1 MKPIRRILVAVKNT
15 ARKSS
20 PAVAK
25 AAALAR
31 ALDARLEL
39 FHAITDPVPFDAL
52 SASAFEQHLKR
63 GSNRHVQRLE
73 KIAGPLRK
81 QGVTVTT
88 AVEWDYPV
96 HEAVIR
102 RARSQGADLVVAER
116 HAGRHVARWLLRY
129 PDWEL
134 LRQSPVPVLLVNR
147 ARLYKSPRILAAID
161 PAHTFA
167 KTARLDDAIL
177 ELAGKVAEAVR
188 GTLHVMHAYVPTA
201 VGFDE
206 SRLSVAN
213 ATQLIIEEAEKQAV
227 LRMDKA
233 LRAANLA
240 NLDSRRR
247 HLVPQH
253 PANSIPALARKLA
266 CDVVVM
272 GALSR
277 SGLKGL
283 VIGNTAERVL
293 DDLRCDVLVVKQP
306 GFESAVGTQV
316 RGPELYFTAPPSA
329 MP

>member
-1 MKPIRRILVAVKNT
+1 MCAEPTKV
-15 ARKSS
+15 
-20 PAVAK
+20 
-25 AAALAR
+25 
-31 ALDARLEL
+31 
-39 FHAITDPVPFDAL
+39 
-52 SASAFEQHLKR
+52 ASA
-63 GSNRHVQRLE
+63 
-73 KIAGPLRK
+73 A
-81 QGVTVTT
+81 
-88 AVEWDYPV
+88 
-96 HEAVIR
+96 
-102 RARSQGADLVVAER
+102 
-116 HAGRHVARWLLRY
+116 
-129 PDWEL
+129 
-134 LRQSPVPVLLVNR
+134 
-147 ARLYKSPRILAAID
+147 
-161 PAHTFA
+161 
-167 KTARLDDAIL
+167 
-177 ELAGKVAEAVR
+177 R

-206 SRLSVAN
+206 GRLGAAN

-233 LRAANLA
+233 LRAANLS

-247 HLVPQH
+247 HLVPQQ
-253 PANSIPALARKLA
+253 PANAIPALARKLA

-306 GFESAVGTQV
+306 GFESAVGMQP